1 MGIILTSDL
10 KWKQHIARIQQKAFF
25 VAYRIFYSFTSRNW
39 YILLK
44 AFKSFVLPILEHNSI
59 IWSSHLK
66 GDIHKIESVQ
76 RFFTKK
82 LFRRCGIGSNGYEDR
97 LSKLSIRSLE
107 HRRLRTDL
115 IWTFKIIN
123 NLVDIDLEPLFK
135 FKTSTYNL
143 RGHSQTLEKCKAN
156 TNTALSFFTSR
167 VVRLWNLLPDN
178 TVNSSTVD
186 LFKSRIDKLDLKA
199 LYESTKVNSV

>member
-1 MGIILTSDL
+1 MHLQISRRKEASNHYFLDGIQVQTVNSAKDLGIILTSDL

-107 HRRLRTDL
+107 QGCTRWSTWTTSGPQQ
-115 IWTFKIIN
+115 IWSGPRKMTSKM
-123 NLVDIDLEPLFK
+123 VD
-135 FKTSTYNL
+135 
-143 RGHSQTLEKCKAN
+143 
-156 TNTALSFFTSR
+156 
-167 VVRLWNLLPDN
+167 PDN
-178 TVNSSTVD
+178 ILWTMEI
-186 LFKSRIDKLDLKA
+186 FGP
-199 LYESTKVNSV
+199 